1 MSTGRRT
8 VTTPVDLAAVT
19 DADLSASLPRLSE
32 LGRTYSGDQRAEVMG
47 WVDDV
52 IDEMQRRSNALTPLR
67 GHGD

>member
-1 MSTGRRT
+1 MSTGRPIMP
-8 VTTPVDLAAVT
+8 TPVDLAAVT

-52 IDEMQRRSNALTPLR
+52 IDEMQRRRDTGSL
-67 GHGD
+67 